1 MATPLGILLPVERG
15 NSGYFNQGFD
25 TLEQIKSNFINLIL
39 TRLGERVH
47 QPEFGCGIHDY
58 LFEPLS
64 EETVELARLSV
75 IDAVAKWMPFLELL
89 QVVAEQVN
97 ENIDNNKIQ
106 LYARYRLTN
115 VPTLT
120 DEILLTF

>member
-1 MATPLGILLPVERG
+1 MATALGILLPVERG

-75 IDAVAKWMPFLELL
+75 INAVAKWMPFLELL
-89 QVVAEQVN
+89 QVVAEQVD
-97 ENIDNNKIQ
+97 ENIDNNRIQ

-120 DEILLTF
+120 DEVVLTF